1 MSESPDRLSAATDHE
16 VRSVI
21 ECYRDRFN
29 DGDADGLAHIY
40 TSDISFVNLRR
51 VPFAGRDA
59 SVSSRPTGSADRS
72 TAPAFVAHS
81 SSAEHPDHW
90 RQKRLRLDA
99 SHIE

>member
-29 DGDADGLAHIY
+29 DGDADGLAQIY
-40 TSDISFVNLRR
+40 TSDISFVNLGG

-59 SVSSRPTGSADRS
+59 IREQQANGFRGPLDR
-72 TAPAFVAHS
+72 TCVRGAFVICRT
-81 SSAEHPDHW
+81 P
-90 RQKRLRLDA
+90 
-99 SHIE
+99 